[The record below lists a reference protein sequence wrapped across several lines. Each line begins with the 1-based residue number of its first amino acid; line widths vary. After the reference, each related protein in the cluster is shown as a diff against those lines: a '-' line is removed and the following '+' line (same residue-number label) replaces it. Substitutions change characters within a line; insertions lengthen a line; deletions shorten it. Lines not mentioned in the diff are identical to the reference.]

1 MLRYYPSFRVKTD
14 LITTGLEYRTT
25 SGPYKGKYY
34 VAYDGTA
41 FTGANPIVGP
51 NERLTKIDRTVVPD
65 FESDLRLE
73 GNDKAISII
82 GLPKSIREDILKKIN
97 TSSKGAPTP
106 YFPIPTESDYVKGY
120 ILRSFIKKVNDLGFI
135 TEISPTE
142 YTNFQNG
149 TVDYDVSYYL
159 TYQIRWKLTG
169 PLNSKRVGQ
178 YDVRAGIIDTNK
190 RLVETANNTFI
201 GIKEFIGENYS
212 KFARSSTL

>member
-1 MLRYYPSFRVKTD
+1 MNKD
-14 LITTGLEYRTT
+14 LFFNADKNNVI
-25 SGPYKGKYY
+25 YKGQS
-34 VAYDGTA
+34 
-41 FTGANPIVGP
+41 
-51 NERLTKIDRTVVPD
+51 L
-65 FESDLRLE
+65 
-73 GNDKAISII
+73 
-82 GLPKSIREDILKKIN
+82 LPKKTIDLKKV
-97 TSSKGAPTP
+97 SALKGAPTP

-142 YTNFQNG
+142 YANFQNG

>member
-14 LITTGLEYRTT
+14 LITNGSQLKTAN
-25 SGPYKGKYY
+25 GPYRGKYY
-34 VAYDGTA
+34 MGYDGRK
-41 FTGANPIVGP
+41 FTGANPTIGP
-51 NERLTKIDRTVVPD
+51 GEELFEISNERSVDIDVSVNLP
-65 FESDLRLE
+65 ENIL
-73 GNDKAISII
+73 NII
-82 GLPKSIREDILKKIN
+82 ENSQGRSLKKV
-97 TSSKGAPTP
+97 SALKGAPTP

-142 YTNFQNG
+142 YANFQNG
-149 TVDYDVSYYL
+149 NVDYDVSYYL

>member
-14 LITTGLEYRTT
+14 LITNGSQLKTAN
-25 SGPYKGKYY
+25 GPYRGKYY
-34 VAYDGTA
+34 MGYDGRK
-41 FTGANPIVGP
+41 FTGANPTIGPGEELFEISNEIISEISNFTNLPRNIVSAIE
-51 NERLTKIDRTVVPD
+51 N
-65 FESDLRLE
+65 S
-73 GNDKAISII
+73 KAI
-82 GLPKSIREDILKKIN
+82 DLKKV
-97 TSSKGAPTP
+97 SALKGAPTP

-142 YTNFQNG
+142 YANFQNG

>member
-14 LITTGLEYRTT
+14 LITNGSQFQTAN
-25 SGPYKGKYY
+25 GPYRGKYY
-34 VAYDGTA
+34 MGYDGRK
-41 FTGANPIVGP
+41 FTGANPTIGP
-51 NERLTKIDRTVVPD
+51 GEELFEISNERSADINRSNNLP
-65 FESDLRLE
+65 E
-73 GNDKAISII
+73 NII
-82 GLPKSIREDILKKIN
+82 NIIENSKGRGLKKVQFTN
-97 TSSKGAPTP
+97 GAPTP
-106 YFPIPTESDYVKGY
+106 YFPIPTESDYTKGY

-135 TEISPTE
+135 TEISPIE
-142 YTNFQNG
+142 YANFQSG

-190 RLVETANNTFI
+190 RLVETANKTFL

-212 KFARSSTL
+212 KFARTTTL

>member
-14 LITTGLEYRTT
+14 LITNGSQFQTI
-25 SGPYKGKYY
+25 SGPYRGKYY
-34 VAYDGTA
+34 MGYDGRK

-51 NERLTKIDRTVVPD
+51 GEELFEISNERSSDISNVGNNINLPENIIDII
-65 FESDLRLE
+65 ESNRLR
-73 GNDKAISII
+73 G
-82 GLPKSIREDILKKIN
+82 LKK
-97 TSSKGAPTP
+97 TESTKGAPTP
-106 YFPIPTESDYVKGY
+106 YFPIPTESDYTKGY

-135 TEISPTE
+135 TEISPIE
-142 YTNFQNG
+142 YANFQNG

-190 RLVETANNTFI
+190 RLVETANNTFL